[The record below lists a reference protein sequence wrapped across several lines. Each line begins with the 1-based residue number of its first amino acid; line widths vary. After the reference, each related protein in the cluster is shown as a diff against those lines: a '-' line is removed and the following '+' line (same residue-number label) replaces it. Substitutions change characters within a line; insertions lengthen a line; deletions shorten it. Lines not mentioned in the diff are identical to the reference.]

1 MNFDYAHPEID
12 PAHPSEP
19 NLKLLS
25 NHGFGRFSVP
35 VGNGVTVSALR
46 FDDADLDAGNDW
58 TASTSNGSVTWTAPT
73 GANSLDWGT
82 LYHFEF
88 VADAPPGNG
97 DVNLVG
103 VATSTEA
110 ELPYELSILV
120 PTASGD
126 TLFKNGFD

>member
-1 MNFDYAHPEID
+1 
-12 PAHPSEP
+12 
-19 NLKLLS
+19 
-25 NHGFGRFSVP
+25 VP

-73 GANSLDWGT
+73 GTNSLDWGT